1 MSIFGFESA
10 KLAAFCR
17 SEEQLFLTAL
27 LEKNTLD
34 EAWLFLNQQSRALN
48 RLNAYG
54 LPLQFVPQSCL
65 PYGWAYESFIAQTG
79 HVP

>member
-1 MSIFGFESA
+1 M
-10 KLAAFCR
+10 
-17 SEEQLFLTAL
+17 

-34 EAWLFLNQQSRALN
+34 EAWLFLNEQSRALN

-65 PYGWAYESFIAQTG
+65 PDGWAYESFIAQTG
-79 HVP
+79 HVPTRPNAHDALNTMHQRI